1 MWNLTKQAMK
11 GGLNENSVATINEQQ
26 LNFDLQ
32 TYRQI
37 VMEQDRKIKRINNI
51 VLVASTVVTILLLY
65 GAIVVVKGS
74 DDNA

>member
-32 TYRQI
+32 AYRQI

-51 VLVASTVVTILLLY
+51 VFVASTVVTILLLY

>member
-32 TYRQI
+32 AYRQI